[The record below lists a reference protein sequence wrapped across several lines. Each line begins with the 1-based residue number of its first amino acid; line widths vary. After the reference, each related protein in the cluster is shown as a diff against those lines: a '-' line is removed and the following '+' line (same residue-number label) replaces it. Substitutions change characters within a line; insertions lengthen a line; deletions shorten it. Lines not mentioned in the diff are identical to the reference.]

1 MLSSKEVKVMSNQ
14 DKNKLMVTN
23 KYLINKD
30 KIIVDKLQIWWN
42 KEKGNLRI

>member
-1 MLSSKEVKVMSNQ
+1 MSNQ

-30 KIIVDKLQIWWN
+30 KIIVDKLQIWWS

>member
-30 KIIVDKLQIWWN
+30 KIIVDKLQI
-42 KEKGNLRI
+42 